1 MRKLLDR
8 SRDLLRTLDKPHEPM
23 QAGGPLLAASLRSD
37 SGRLDARRIAEYLD
51 VPLRD
56 VAAAV
61 RRNYT
66 TVHKKPD
73 AVSLQTSLQP
83 FWRIASALERLLPTP
98 ADARKWLNQPHP
110 GLGDRTPLE
119 VMLEG
124 RPGAVLTL
132 LHAGLEG
139 EPA

>member
-1 MRKLLDR
+1 M
-8 SRDLLRTLDKPHEPM
+8 
-23 QAGGPLLAASLRSD
+23 AASLRSD

-56 VAAAV
+56 VAAAI

-73 AVSLQTSLQP
+73 AASLQLGLQP
-83 FWRIASALERLLPTP
+83 FWRIASALEKLLPRA

-110 GLGDRTPLE
+110 ALGERAPLA

-124 RPGAVLTL
+124 HPGAVQAILTG
-132 LHAGLEG
+132 ALEG